1 MITPKPFCIIAVS
14 PNSWGR
20 GQTVNEAIRNL
31 VKAHG
36 RSKDCMLRFVLG
48 DALAYVNDLG
58 DLMVR
63 NGAESF
69 KISEK

>member
-1 MITPKPFCIIAVS
+1 MAPSKPFCIIAVS
-14 PNSWGR
+14 PNCWGR
-20 GQTVNEAIRNL
+20 GKTVTEAIHNL

-48 DALAYVNDLG
+48 DDQAYVNDFG
-58 DLMVR
+58 DLMVS